1 MANHFFQIY
10 EQLPSYIVVTFP
22 LSLRWMRGPPRTE
35 CEQKQHHVYMWREQ
49 AITEWSPR
57 VNSIV
62 ACCHGAKPCAH
73 AARAFRSQQKSTIKA
88 DFQIGAYG
96 SNSTTIGN
104 HCRTLRCW
112 SVSLSKHVTCFV
124 FSSVFR
130 IFHRFSCSKT
140 NPAIDAAVEP
150 R

>member
-10 EQLPSYIVVTFP
+10 EQLPSYIVVTFL

-73 AARAFRSQQKSTIKA
+73 AARAFRSQQNGAVTRTWRSCRVQPSQIERA
-88 DFQIGAYG
+88 IGAVRCKQEGVLLQHLSWRCAECATHHERNVREEQHHVYG
-96 SNSTTIGN
+96 AN
-104 HCRTLRCW
+104 
-112 SVSLSKHVTCFV
+112 K
-124 FSSVFR
+124 
-130 IFHRFSCSKT
+130 K
-140 NPAIDAAVEP
+140 
-150 R
+150 